1 MDDIEAR
8 VLGWLKAGDDA
19 AEDIVD
25 LPWSVKEIQPNTYVA
40 EHPRMPFSLLVVFS
54 EGFIHLLV
62 PLGLETFSMT
72 NDDKL
77 KIYHTLLR
85 LNDQVNMMKFTLSGM
100 NDDVYLRVDLDKKT
114 LGKEEFNDAL
124 TALLIGLLSSVSALG
139 LEEAFAQEIFDR
151 IVSMVVDRVDKG
163 ASREELMKFLTVK
176 VGMTVED
183 AKNLLDEVFAA
194 KRSLGGHE
202 KDVGYF

>member
-1 MDDIEAR
+1 MDDMEAR
-8 VLGWLKAGDDA
+8 VLGWLKAGDDT

-151 IVSMVVDRVDKG
+151 IVGMVVDRVDKG

-194 KRSLGGHE
+194 KRSLEGHE

>member
-1 MDDIEAR
+1 MDDIEVQ
-8 VLGWLKAGDDA
+8 VLEWLKAGDDT

-124 TALLIGLLSSVSALG
+124 TALAIGLLSGVEALG
-139 LEEAFAQEIFDR
+139 LEEEFVEKVFDR
-151 IVSMVVDRVDKG
+151 ILYMLLERVERG
-163 ASREELMKFLTVK
+163 YTYEQLMEFLTVK
-176 VGMTVED
+176 VGLDETG
-183 AKNLLDEVFAA
+183 ARRLLDSV
-194 KRSLGGHE
+194 LGSTQE
-202 KDVGYF
+202 KSGPEEA

>member
-1 MDDIEAR
+1 MDDVEVR
-8 VLGWLKAGDDA
+8 VLEWLREGDDTA
-19 AEDIVD
+19 QDIVD
-25 LPWSVKEIQPNTYVA
+25 LPWSVKEAQPGTYLA
-40 EHPRMPFSLLVVFS
+40 EHPRMPFSLLVMFS
-54 EGFIHLLV
+54 EGFVHLLV
-62 PLGLETFSMT
+62 PMGLETFSMP
-72 NDDKL
+72 NDEKL
-77 KIYHTLLR
+77 RIYHTLLR
-85 LNDQVNMMKFTLSGM
+85 LNDQVHLMKFTLSGM

-139 LEEAFAQEIFDR
+139 LEEAFAREIFDR
-151 IVSMVVDRVDKG
+151 IVGMVLDRVDRG

-194 KRSLGGHE
+194 KRSLEGHE